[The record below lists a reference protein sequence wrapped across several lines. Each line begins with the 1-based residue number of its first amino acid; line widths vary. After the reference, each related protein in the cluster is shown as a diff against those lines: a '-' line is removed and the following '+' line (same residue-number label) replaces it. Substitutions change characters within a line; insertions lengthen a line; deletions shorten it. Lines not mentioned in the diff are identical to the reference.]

1 MRFTY
6 QQGNS
11 LVNET
16 PHYQAGSLEVRAGV
30 KLEIRIRI
38 RVAVVGKE

>member
-16 PHYQAGSLEVRAGV
+16 PHYQAGSVGVRAGV

-38 RVAVVGKE
+38 RVAEVGKE